1 MIIDHDHDNC
11 HPALVLDRF
20 EADPQTEMQHHQHH
34 KPDGDLDDVDDDDDE
49 DDENGDA
56 DADVDVESDDKQT
69 GRQMCMYLNTVII
82 SVPMP
87 ILDGINL

>member
-1 MIIDHDHDNC
+1 MIIDHDNC
-11 HPALVLDRF
+11 HPALGLGRF

-34 KPDGDLDDVDDDDDE
+34 KPDGDLDDADVE

-56 DADVDVESDDKQT
+56 DVDDDADVESDDKQT
-69 GRQMCMYLNTVII
+69 GRQLWLCLYLNTVII